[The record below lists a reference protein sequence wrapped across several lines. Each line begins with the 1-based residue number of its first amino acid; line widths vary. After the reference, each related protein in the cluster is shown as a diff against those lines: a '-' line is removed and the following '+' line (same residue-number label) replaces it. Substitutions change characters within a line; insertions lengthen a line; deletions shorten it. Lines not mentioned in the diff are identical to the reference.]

1 MAVPDGIGEFFVRK
15 IFGAP
20 AGVEIPPAQID
31 GAGSRSGRRPGGPPE
46 TRRGRAVPEPLL
58 AVVQTLLKTEDLPL
72 ELTDLSLGLGSLV
85 QIALDLAPQLL
96 GGSLGFEQL
105 VR

>member
-20 AGVEIPPAQID
+20 AGVEIPPTQD
-31 GAGSRSGRRPGGPPE
+31 RRRRSRSGRRPGGLPE

-58 AVVQTLLKTEDLPL
+58 AVVQTLLKTEDLPFQ
-72 ELTDLSLGLGSLV
+72 LTDLSLGLGSLV
-85 QIALDLAPQLL
+85 QIAFDLAPKLL
-96 GGSLGFEQL
+96 GGSLRFEQL
-105 VR
+105 IR